1 VEVRWNAAAQEVS
14 AMTAIAK
21 RLVWALAGT
30 LVGFGTLGPV
40 IGPAIGLVG
49 LVLATAL
56 AAMHRE
62 ATYRLVPWLAIGAV
76 VTVAVFVGADLL
88 APQQCTPTGCTV
100 PVANQV
106 RLAVAVFVEV
116 GLAVL
121 AERLGA
127 R

>member
-1 VEVRWNAAAQEVS
+1 
-14 AMTAIAK
+14 
-21 RLVWALAGT
+21 
-30 LVGFGTLGPV
+30 
-40 IGPAIGLVG
+40 
-49 LVLATAL
+49 
-56 AAMHRE
+56 MHRE